1 MNNFFD
7 EKQQLFDRLD
17 NVIST
22 LPANPSSLMD
32 ILFEAQNIFG
42 YLPQEVQSH
51 IAKKLNMAPVE
62 VYGVVIFYKNFSTV
76 PTV

>member
-1 MNNFFD
+1 MREEIFMNNFFD

-32 ILFEAQNIFG
+32 ILFEAQNIT
-42 YLPQEVQSH
+42 YLS
-51 IAKKLNMAPVE
+51 KFK
-62 VYGVVIFYKNFSTV
+62 VILLKN
-76 PTV
+76 

>member
-51 IAKKLNMAPVE
+51 IAKKLNMADRKS
-62 VYGVVIFYKNFSTV
+62 VV
-76 PTV
+76 

>member
-42 YLPQEVQSH
+42 YLPQEVQSN

-62 VYGVVIFYKNFSTV
+62 VYGVVSFYKNFSTV

>member
-51 IAKKLNMAPVE
+51 IAKKLNIAHVE
-62 VYGVVIFYKNFSTV
+62 VYGVVSFYKNFSTV